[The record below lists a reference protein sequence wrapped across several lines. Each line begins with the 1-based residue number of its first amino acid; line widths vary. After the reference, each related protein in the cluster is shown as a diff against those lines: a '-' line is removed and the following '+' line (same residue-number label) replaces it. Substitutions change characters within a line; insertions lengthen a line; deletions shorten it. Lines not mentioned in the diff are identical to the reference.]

1 MGEQKRFDVVCVG
14 TAAWDVLLTGID
26 RNVMNLDGQ
35 YANGYFASS
44 GGAAVNAAISM
55 SRLGINTAVC
65 VLVGE
70 DSPAGLVLND
80 LELFGVNTEYVIVR
94 NDVHTASPVIL
105 VDESGDRHILRV
117 PDNGN
122 QFLSRDMISDEML
135 MQSRHLHL
143 ASANVLSRLDGEP
156 LGDLFHRAH
165 ELGLTTSMDASH
177 DKDGRWI
184 HNIESALH
192 HCDIF
197 FPSLQEASEFAK
209 STDIDAIFKFFSAYP
224 IKIFG
229 IKMGENGAM
238 VTDFKNTWKR
248 PTLFKEKPTDTTGAG
263 DAFLAAFV
271 AAWLKG
277 YSLPS
282 CLDIGSAHVCS
293 VLHRPGANRSAGTWE
308 DMKQVLRVNG
318 ISVEKL

>member
-1 MGEQKRFDVVCVG
+1 MTEQKRFDVVCVG

-26 RNVMNLDGQ
+26 KNVMNLDGQ
-35 YANGYFASS
+35 YAKGYFASS

-65 VLVGE
+65 ALLGE
-70 DSPAGLVLND
+70 DSPARLVLND
-80 LELFGVNTEYVIVR
+80 LELSGVNTDYVVIR
-94 NDVHTASPVIL
+94 QEIHTASPVIL

-122 QFLSRDMISDEML
+122 QYLSREMISDEM
-135 MQSRHLHL
+135 MQQSRHLHL
-143 ASANVLSRLDGEP
+143 ASANVLNRLDGEP
-156 LGDLFHRAH
+156 LGDLFQRAH

-177 DKDGRWI
+177 DRDGKWI
-184 HNIESALH
+184 HNIEAALH

-209 STDIDAIFKFFSAYP
+209 STDIDEILRFFSSYP
-224 IKIFG
+224 IRIFG
-229 IKMGENGAM
+229 IKLGENGAM
-238 VTDFKNTWKR
+238 VTDFKETWKR

-277 YSLPS
+277 YTLPS

-293 VLHRPGANRSAGTWE
+293 VLHHPGANRSAGTWE
-308 DMKQVLRVNG
+308 DMKQVLRQNE
-318 ISVEKL
+318 IQLEKI